1 MAVIGGIEIEM
12 MANLARLRQDMEQ
25 AKGLVSSGARQ
36 MQAAADMA
44 KAALG
49 GLAAGLTVG
58 AFAKWVQGAI
68 DAAESL
74 HDLSIQTGAT
84 VESLSAMAQIGRT
97 TDTSAQDIGNAMN
110 KLAKNMAVA
119 NEESKGTAQAIKA
132 LGLDFNT
139 FKALKPEDQMVQLAK
154 ALDEFEDG
162 GNKSALAMT
171 LLGKSGAQLLPFMK
185 DLASTGKLVATT
197 TTEQAAMADQWNDS
211 LTDAGTALQGVQRS
225 VAFGLLPSLI
235 DLVDIVRTIGGAF
248 SDYLATGVRESGSE
262 MDAMG
267 TVVKVI
273 GSVLSGLM
281 IIASDVA
288 FVLKGIGTEIGGL
301 AAQGAA
307 LLRGDFASIGEIH
320 NQMKS
325 DAATARAELDKFQ
338 ASVRG
343 ATDKVIEARDVTRNH
358 SLTAAENSNEMA
370 RLTGHYGATSKK
382 VLQYSAD
389 TKDAAKATKAAKDAV
404 GDYIRALEDKLE
416 VSTLE
421 LINGEKLSDAD
432 KLRMELQKKLEDG
445 TLKLTEAQLDQ
456 VHTTIEQ
463 IEANAAAKKASE
475 DLAAALQAVSQH
487 TAKLQADESAAT
499 ATLREQVVSMLDQA
513 DKLRLGEKAY
523 TAKTIAAD
531 RARAGELEYTAAM
544 QGGNFQLEE
553 QARLLRQRA
562 ELAEAGVV
570 AAEAKAAAEE
580 WKKTSESIES
590 GLTDALF
597 RGLEK
602 GQSMWVAFRDTV
614 VNMFKNLVLQPTVK
628 AIMAPAAA
636 AVGGLFGGNAQ
647 AGTGGIGGVG
657 GGGGGLP
664 GMGWLTDFGGS
675 VANKTFDVAAGLS
688 NAGFENAGA
697 WLSNNSSS
705 IGEMAGI
712 AGDALGYL
720 SAFGDLTK
728 GNYGAAAGAAIGTYF
743 GGPIGATIGKA
754 LGGMADKLFG
764 GGHDPHF
771 GGYALSDAA
780 GNVTDITKLQGGKN
794 DAGMQEVV
802 GALAQ
807 ASSLM
812 LNSFSKMF
820 GGEGGISVKAAAEF
834 NQKDAGWGF
843 FEVLKNGGE
852 IAGFDAKGTLAAKGE
867 EGFKQFTAQAAASV
881 RDALAQM
888 DIPKWASETLRALGE
903 APSIDKLVATV
914 QQINATKE
922 ALEGM
927 VDAVAPLG
935 GVFGKIAGLSSD
947 AQFELAQ
954 FTGGIEQFLAKTAS
968 YVSEYFTDEE
978 QAAIKA
984 RDIMASLTAVGLDGT
999 QLTQKGDLRRM
1010 MDSID
1015 PSNEQ
1020 GRMQIAA
1027 LLNINKA
1034 FADLSKYLETSG
1046 LTLTGLAAIA
1056 PGTAQLDQLATST
1069 AAETAAVDTATATKE
1084 LAVSTKTVAT
1094 NTETTAAAVTAVV
1107 EQQADALPRM
1117 LAALQ
1122 DIATRVATIEGIVE
1136 REAAKP

>member
-1 MAVIGGIEIEM
+1 MG
-12 MANLARLRQDMEQ
+12 
-25 AKGLVSSGARQ
+25 
-36 MQAAADMA
+36 
-44 KAALG
+44 
-49 GLAAGLTVG
+49 AGL
-58 AFAKWVQGAI
+58 
-68 DAAESL
+68 
-74 HDLSIQTGAT
+74 
-84 VESLSAMAQIGRT
+84 
-97 TDTSAQDIGNAMN
+97 
-110 KLAKNMAVA
+110 
-119 NEESKGTAQAIKA
+119 GTAGKR
-132 LGLDFNT
+132 
-139 FKALKPEDQMVQLAK
+139 ALK
-154 ALDEFEDG
+154 
-162 GNKSALAMT
+162 
-171 LLGKSGAQLLPFMK
+171 
-185 DLASTGKLVATT
+185 
-197 TTEQAAMADQWNDS
+197 
-211 LTDAGTALQGVQRS
+211 
-225 VAFGLLPSLI
+225 FG
-235 DLVDIVRTIGGAF
+235 D
-248 SDYLATGVRESGSE
+248 
-262 MDAMG
+262 
-267 TVVKVI
+267 
-273 GSVLSGLM
+273 
-281 IIASDVA
+281 
-288 FVLKGIGTEIGGL
+288 
-301 AAQGAA
+301 
-307 LLRGDFASIGEIH
+307 
-320 NQMKS
+320 
-325 DAATARAELDKFQ
+325 
-338 ASVRG
+338 
-343 ATDKVIEARDVTRNH
+343 
-358 SLTAAENSNEMA
+358 
-370 RLTGHYGATSKK
+370 
-382 VLQYSAD
+382 D
-389 TKDAAKATKAAKDAV
+389 TKDATKAVKAAKDAV
-404 GDYIRALEDKLE
+404 GDYVRALEDKLE

-445 TLKLTEAQLDQ
+445 TLKLTEKQLDQ
-456 VHTTIEQ
+456 VRTTIEQ
-463 IEANAAAKKASE
+463 IEANGAAKKSSE
-475 DLAAALQAVSQH
+475 DYATALQAVSQH

-562 ELAEAGVV
+562 DLAETGVV
-570 AAEAKAAAEE
+570 AAEAKTAAEE
-580 WKKTSESIES
+580 WKKTTESIES

-628 AIMAPAAA
+628 AIMAPATA
-636 AVGGLFGGNAQ
+636 AVGGLFSGNAQ
-647 AGTGGIGGVG
+647 AGTGGAG
-657 GGGGGLP
+657 GGG

-675 VANKTFDVAAGLS
+675 VANKTFDVASGLS

-764 GGHDPHF
+764 GGHDPHY

-780 GNVTDITKLQGGKN
+780 GNVSDITKLQGGKN

-867 EGFKQFTAQAAASV
+867 EGFKQFTTQAAASV

-888 DIPKWASETLRALGE
+888 DIPKWAADTLRALGD

-914 QQINATKE
+914 QQINATKD

-927 VDAVAPLG
+927 VNAVAPLG

-954 FTGGIEQFLAKTAS
+954 FTGGIEQFLAKTSS
-968 YVSEYFTDEE
+968 YVAEYFSDEE
-978 QAAIKA
+978 QAAIQS
-984 RDIMASLTAVGLDGT
+984 RDILASLTAVGLDGSL
-999 QLTQKGDLRRM
+999 LTQKGDLRRM

-1046 LTLTGLAAIA
+1046 LTLTELAAIA
-1056 PGTAQLDQLATST
+1056 PGTAELAQLATSS
-1069 AAETAAVDTATATKE
+1069 AAETAAVDTAAATKD

-1094 NTETTAAAVTAVV
+1094 NTEATAAAVTAVV

-1117 LAALQ
+1117 LAALV

>member
-185 DLASTGKLVATT
+185 DLASAGALVATT
-197 TTEQAAMADQWNDS
+197 TSDQAAMADEWNDS
-211 LTDAGTALQGVQRS
+211 LTNAGGALEEVQRG
-225 VAFGLLPSLI
+225 VAFALLPSLI
-235 DLVDIVRTIGGAF
+235 DLVNIVKTVGEAF
-248 SDYLATGVRESGSE
+248 TDGLASGTRESASE
-262 MDAMG
+262 LDVLGVAVRVIG
-267 TVVKVI
+267 TVLETIVLI
-273 GSVLSGLM
+273 GS
-281 IIASDVA
+281 DVV
-288 FVLKGIGTEIGGL
+288 FMFKSLGTELGGI
-301 AAQGAA
+301 AAQAAA

-320 NQMKS
+320 NQMAA
-325 DAATARAELDKFQ
+325 DAAASRAQLEKFQ
-338 ASVRG
+338 TSVAG
-343 ATDKVIEARDVTRNH
+343 ATDKVMQARDATRNH
-358 SLTAAENSNEMA
+358 SLSAAENSNEMA

-389 TKDAAKATKAAKDAV
+389 TKDAAKATKGAKDAV

-463 IEANAAAKKASE
+463 IEANGAAKKASE
-475 DLAAALQAVSQH
+475 DYAAALQAVSQH
-487 TAKLQADESAAT
+487 TAKLQADETAAT
-499 ATLREQVVSMLDQA
+499 AALREQVVAMIDQA
-513 DKLRLGEKAY
+513 DRLRLGEKAY

-562 ELAEAGVV
+562 DLAETGVV
-570 AAEAKAAAEE
+570 AAEAKTAADE
-580 WKKTSESIES
+580 WKKTTDSIDS

-602 GQSMWVAFRDTV
+602 GQSMWLAFRDTI
-614 VNMFKNLVLQPTVK
+614 VNTFKNLVLQPTVK
-628 AIMAPAAA
+628 AIMAPATA
-636 AVGGLFGGNAQ
+636 AVGGLFSTGAQ
-647 AGTGGIGGVG
+647 AGGGAGGA
-657 GGGGGLP
+657 GGGGLP

-675 VANKTFDVAAGLS
+675 VASKTFDVAAGLS

-764 GGHDPHF
+764 GGHDPHY

-780 GNVTDITKLQGGKN
+780 GNVTDITQLQGGKN

-802 GALAQ
+802 GTLAQ
-807 ASSLM
+807 ASALM
-812 LNSFSKMF
+812 LNNFSKMF
-820 GGEGGISVKAAAEF
+820 GGDGGISVKAAAEF

-852 IAGFDAKGTLAAKGE
+852 LAGFDAKGTLAAKGE

-881 RDALAQM
+881 RDALQQM
-888 DIPKWASETLRALGE
+888 DIPKWAADTLRALGD

-927 VDAVAPLG
+927 ADAVAPLG